1 MSLILNTCVLLLAIL
16 TAAADFIEIGEGGAL
31 TTNRPFCGS

>member
-1 MSLILNTCVLLLAIL
+1 MKRILLAVLIAS
-16 TAAADFIEIGEGGAL
+16 AAHADYVEIGSGGAL